1 MKRKIK
7 SKRVKRGKRRTK
19 RVMKG
24 GSIFP
29 YILQDAF
36 WNAADSV
43 RDTYD
48 NLAGN
53 YNGVSS
59 SITVQGQV

>member
-7 SKRVKRGKRRTK
+7 TKRMRRKRRTR

-36 WNAADSV
+36 WTATDSI

-48 NLAGN
+48 NLSGN
-53 YNGVSS
+53 YDGISS
-59 SITVQGQV
+59 SITVQSPKL